1 MHRFLGYHYV
11 ETKINLV
18 LLGDSGVG
26 KTSAVKGFVV
36 GFMQNKNFEE
46 DLPPSLT
53 SCKVDII

>member
-1 MHRFLGYHYV
+1 M